1 MQAQKIRSQAAEIA
15 QYKQLRVIERREME
29 ERLSQM
35 ETKLQEKM
43 DDRFREMEERFKKKM
58 ADAETQ
64 YSTEMDEQEL
74 TDQLIEIIDET
85 EEQLSSLQ
93 GSIMDGVMS
102 FDDSE
107 DMSVALDR
115 KFNLNILCA
124 SDDILLVWLLSYM
137 VFI

>member
-115 KFNLNILCA
+115 KFNLKYIVC
-124 SDDILLVWLLSYM
+124 
-137 VFI
+137 